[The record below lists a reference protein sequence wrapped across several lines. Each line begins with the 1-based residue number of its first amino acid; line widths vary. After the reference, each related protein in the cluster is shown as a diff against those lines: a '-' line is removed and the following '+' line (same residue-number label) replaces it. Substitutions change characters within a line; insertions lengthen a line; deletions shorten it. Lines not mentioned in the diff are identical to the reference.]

1 MLEPQLT
8 QSAVTDLEQKPKTIP
23 SIPKNQPQDPPA
35 DNNAPDN
42 RAFSIAKITTEGI
55 GHSFVSPSEP
65 KITALVNVNLEI
77 YEQEFVAIVGPSGC
91 GKSTLLNILSGL
103 IPPSTGKVFFNGE
116 PMTGVNQKIG
126 YMSQADSLM
135 PWRTTIENIEL
146 SLEIKGIPS
155 RQRREISQRL
165 IDTAG
170 LSGFENR
177 YPHELS
183 GGMKKRVV
191 MMRLLAADN
200 EVFFMDEPFGALDVF
215 TREMLQDEILKM
227 WQSTKKTILFVTH
240 DLAEAI
246 TLADRVVL
254 LTARPSTI
262 KTEYRIP
269 LSRPRSALET
279 RFQAD
284 FVELHKTIWNDLK
297 TEVITSSGER
307 DA

>member
-1 MLEPQLT
+1 MLEHQLI
-8 QSAVTDLEQKPKTIP
+8 QTDESDFEQKPKKHELIP
-23 SIPKNQPQDPPA
+23 EKRHNNKFPSGEAIGKRSFAIP
-35 DNNAPDN
+35 
-42 RAFSIAKITTEGI
+42 KITTQAI
-55 GHSFVSPSEP
+55 GHSFFPPSGS
-65 KITALVNVNLEI
+65 KITALTNVKLEI
-77 YEQEFVAIVGPSGC
+77 HEQEFVAIVGPSGC

-103 IPPSTGKVFFNGE
+103 TPPSTGQVFFNGE
-116 PMTGVNQKIG
+116 PLTGVNPKIG

-155 RQRREISQRL
+155 TQRRDISQRL

-170 LSGFENR
+170 LIGFENR

-246 TLADRVVL
+246 TLADRVIL

-262 KTEYRIP
+262 KAEYQIP

-279 RFQAD
+279 RFQPD

-297 TEVITSSGER
+297 TEVITSNRER
-307 DA
+307 NV